1 MISMALIQVYRAEN
15 ELMANTIKDLLEI
28 NGIPAM
34 IHSFQI
40 PAYDGVAQ
48 VMRPIW
54 GEVLVSEED
63 AANAKE
69 LIEGFLATGGQNE
82 TDAIQADDD

>member
-1 MISMALIQVYRAEN
+1 MALLQVYRAEN
-15 ELMANTIKDLLEI
+15 EFMANTIKDLLET

-40 PAYDGVAQ
+40 PAYDGIAQ

-54 GEVLVSEED
+54 GEVLVEEED
-63 AANAKE
+63 AATAKK
-69 LIEGFLATGGQNE
+69 LIEGFLAPGEQHE
-82 TDAIQADDD
+82 PTDEPSEND

>member
-1 MISMALIQVYRAEN
+1 MSLIAVYRAEN
-15 ELMANTIKDLLEI
+15 ELMANTIKDLLET

-48 VMRPIW
+48 VMRPAW
-54 GEVLVSEED
+54 SEVLVRQED
-63 AANAKE
+63 SATAKD
-69 LIEGFLATGGQNE
+69 LIEGFLAAEGDSEPDHNTE
-82 TDAIQADDD
+82 TPENG

>member
-1 MISMALIQVYRAEN
+1 MALVPVYRAEN
-15 ELMANTIKDLLEI
+15 ELMANTIKDLLET

-40 PAYDGVAQ
+40 PAYDSVAQ
-48 VMRPIW
+48 VMRPNW

-63 AANAKE
+63 SAIARE
-69 LIEGFLATGGQNE
+69 LIDGFLAGGGQNE
-82 TDAIQADDD
+82 TNTISSDDD

>member
-1 MISMALIQVYRAEN
+1 MALIAVYRAEN
-15 ELMANTIKDLLEI
+15 ELMANTIKDLLEA

-48 VMRPIW
+48 VMRPAW
-54 GEVLVSEED
+54 GEVLVRQED
-63 AANAKE
+63 STTAKD
-69 LIEGFLATGGQNE
+69 LIEGFLATKGNFEPDHTTE
-82 TDAIQADDD
+82 TPENG

>member
-1 MISMALIQVYRAEN
+1 MALVQVYRAEN
-15 ELMANTIKDLLEI
+15 ELMANTIKDLLET

-40 PAYDGVAQ
+40 PAYDSVAQ
-48 VMRPIW
+48 VMRPNW

-63 AANAKE
+63 SAIARE
-69 LIEGFLATGGQNE
+69 LIDGFLASGGQNE
-82 TDAIQADDD
+82 TNTISSDDD

>member
-1 MISMALIQVYRAEN
+1 MSLIAVYRAEN
-15 ELMANTIKDLLEI
+15 ELMANTIKDLLEA

-48 VMRPIW
+48 VMRPAW
-54 GEVLVSEED
+54 GEVLVRQED
-63 AANAKE
+63 SPTAKD
-69 LIEGFLATGGQNE
+69 LIEGFLAAKGNSEPDHTTEPPENG
-82 TDAIQADDD
+82 

>member
-1 MISMALIQVYRAEN
+1 MALVQVYRAEN
-15 ELMANTIKDLLEI
+15 ELMANTIKDLLET

-40 PAYDGVAQ
+40 PAYDGIAQ

-54 GEVLVSEED
+54 GEVLVREEES
-63 AANAKE
+63 AIARE
-69 LIEGFLATGGQNE
+69 LIDGFLASGGQNQ
-82 TDAIQADDD
+82 TNAISPDDD